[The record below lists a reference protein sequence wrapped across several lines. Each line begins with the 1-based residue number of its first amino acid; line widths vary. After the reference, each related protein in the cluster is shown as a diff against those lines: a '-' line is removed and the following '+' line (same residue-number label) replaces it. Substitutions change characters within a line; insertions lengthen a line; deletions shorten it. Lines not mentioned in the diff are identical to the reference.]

1 MRIFLI
7 SIFALM
13 LGGCSLFGTKP
24 IKVETKPIQR
34 IPLAVPSV
42 DPYKH
47 REVKWIIITPENA
60 AKVFAD
66 LKKKGHPVVLF
77 ALTDKGYQALALNT
91 GDQIKITRQMQAVI
105 DAYKKYYQE
114 NEAVLD
120 AEDERRKKEADK

>member
-1 MRIFLI
+1 MRILLI
-7 SIFALM
+7 IAISLM
-13 LGGCSLFGTKP
+13 LGGCFNTNP
-24 IKVETKPIQR
+24 IKVQSKPVER

-60 AKVFAD
+60 EKVFAD

-105 DAYKKYYQE
+105 DAYKKYYLKVEQR
-114 NEAVLD
+114 
-120 AEDERRKKEADK
+120 DEQHNKEATQKPAK

>member
-1 MRIFLI
+1 
-7 SIFALM
+7 M

-24 IKVETKPIQR
+24 VKIESKPVER

-47 REVKWIIITPENA
+47 RSVKWIIVTPENA
-60 AKVFAD
+60 EKVFAE
-66 LKKKGHPVVLF
+66 LKKKGHPIVLF

-105 DAYKKYYQE
+105 EAYKKYYLKVEERDKQH
-114 NEAVLD
+114 NEKAKQVTP
-120 AEDERRKKEADK
+120 K

>member
-1 MRIFLI
+1 MRIALVT
-7 SIFALM
+7 IFALM
-13 LGGCSLFGTKP
+13 LSGCSLFGTKP
-24 IKVETKPIQR
+24 LVVETKPVTR

-47 REVKWIIITPENA
+47 RKVEWIIITPENA
-60 AKVFAD
+60 EKVFAE

-105 DAYKKYYQE
+105 DAYKKYYVE
-114 NEAVLD
+114 NEAALD
-120 AEDERRKKEADK
+120 AEDERRKKEANK

>member
-1 MRIFLI
+1 
-7 SIFALM
+7 M
-13 LGGCSLFGTKP
+13 LSGCSLFNTKP
-24 IKVETKPIQR
+24 LKVETKPVER

-47 REVKWIIITPENA
+47 RKVEWIIITPENA
-60 AKVFAD
+60 EKVFAD

-105 DAYKKYYQE
+105 DAYKKYYLQVE
-114 NEAVLD
+114 ERDRQHNEKAKQD
-120 AEDERRKKEADK
+120 QPK